1 MASAAALRGFT
12 TLVKTTEGPLLVLA
26 GAVFALQGLQILPS
40 RVMYGQVEWVVIG
53 AVMVAIGAIA
63 FWRARPR

>member
-1 MASAAALRGFT
+1 MRARVIQLGAA
-12 TLVKTTEGPLLVLA
+12 VLVLA
-26 GAVFALQGLQILPS
+26 GAVFALQGLRLLPS
-40 RVMYGQVEWVVIG
+40 RVMYGRDEWVVIG